1 MRVAWLFAG
10 LAVSALF
17 NSATAQTNEV
27 TAFEGA
33 WSFEGSTPPD
43 SWLGAGFRDGQ
54 GVCGGPKQLNII
66 IREEA
71 DPAGAQETRL
81 RLHPDQPMGARV
93 TSISAHRLTAEFL
106 GEIEVFEIGDDA
118 RLTIT
123 RGDTRLAFS
132 RC

>member
-1 MRVAWLFAG
+1 MRAAWVIAA
-10 LAVSALF
+10 LAASALF
-17 NSATAQTNEV
+17 NSATAQTNEAA
-27 TAFEGA
+27 AFEGA
-33 WSFEGSTPPD
+33 WGFEGSTPPD

-54 GVCGGPKQLNII
+54 GVCGGPKQLNIV

-71 DPAGAQETRL
+71 DPAGVQETRL

-93 TSISAHRLTAEFL
+93 TSIGARRLSTEFL
-106 GEIEVFEIGDDA
+106 GDVEIFEIGGDA

-123 RGDTRLAFS
+123 RGETRLVFT